1 MFLVMMIHLINFIVF
16 SSCTKAISRKTIS
29 LLLNY
34 SVLNFSSLSYYR
46 EHNIE
51 KYHKIPT
58 SK

>member
-1 MFLVMMIHLINFIVF
+1 MMIHLINFIVF